1 MTKSTSSKGALIGG
15 GIAVVLVAWAAN
27 KLYQQGRTAI
37 ADGVPV
43 DEVVHTLPKAF
54 TNPFAVSFEQPD
66 LIAAAV
72 AAGIVALIVLYS
84 LTTKKQ
90 MRAGEE
96 HGSAR
101 WGTPADIRP
110 FTDRNRARNLLF
122 TKTER
127 LALDSRKTQRNL
139 HALVIGSSG
148 SGKTRYYV
156 QPNIAQ
162 CNQSVVVTD
171 PNGEIMQATGQQL
184 EDAGYAVRSLNFV
197 DWAQSDTFN
206 PLAYFTPSQG
216 EVDVLILVENIIAN
230 TTGRR
235 PSGGDN
241 SFWEK
246 AERALLAALVAFVYG
261 RDGDKA
267 TMNDVTELLSDLETS
282 ENDESFQSVGDA
294 LFLSLGDILDEHPTH
309 VREAHPERYDEDA
322 LLMLRM
328 WEFAFAQYDI
338 YSKGAGE
345 TKKSVLISL
354 GVRLAPLYMS
364 PLKRVLGSNTVDAAS
379 VGQRPT
385 ALFLIMPDSH
395 TTFSWLLAV
404 FYDLF
409 FQKNIALADAS
420 PKKRLPVP
428 VHCFMDEFANIGK
441 LPSFHTKIAVMRKR
455 GLAVSVIIQNYEQGK
470 ALYKDDWETVVGNC
484 DSVLFLGGREK
495 STTQWISQQLG
506 KATIDSRD
514 ESRQLGGR
522 SGGGSH
528 NFRKL
533 GRELLLPDEVAKLG
547 SLECLYLLRG
557 VPPFRS
563 RKLDAISEGDYVYTP
578 QPVPETEAPAP
589 AEADAGAEPREF
601 DENDVELVPEAA

>member
-1 MTKSTSSKGALIGG
+1 MTNKVRSALIGG
-15 GIAVVLVAWAAN
+15 GLGAVVVAWAVN
-27 KLYQQGRTAI
+27 KISAQMRESA

-43 DEVVHTLPKAF
+43 DELVGTVPQAF
-54 TNPFAVSFEQPD
+54 AEPFTVSFAQPD

-72 AAGIVALIVLYS
+72 AAGILILIVMYS
-84 LTTKKQ
+84 FTNTKQ

-101 WGTPADIRP
+101 WGGRADIRP
-110 FTDRNRARNLLF
+110 FMDKRKEQNLLF

-197 DWAQSDTFN
+197 DWAASDTFN

-216 EVDVLILVENIIAN
+216 EVDCLILVENIISN

-246 AERALLAALVAFVYG
+246 AERALLSALVAFVYG

-267 TMNDVTELLSDLETS
+267 TMNDVTELLSELETS
-282 ENDESFQSVGDA
+282 EENEGFESAGDA
-294 LFLSLGDILDEHPTH
+294 LFLSLGDILEQHPEH
-309 VREAHPERYDEDA
+309 VRQAHPERYDEEA
-322 LLMLRM
+322 LMMLRM
-328 WEFAFAQYDI
+328 WEFAYSQYDI

-364 PLKRVLGSNTVDAAS
+364 PLKRVLSSNTIDAGS

-385 ALFLIMPDSH
+385 ALFLIMPDAH
-395 TTFSWLLAV
+395 TTFSWLMAV

-578 QPVPETEAPAP
+578 QPVPDTEAPAP

>member
-1 MTKSTSSKGALIGG
+1 MTKNIRSALIGG
-15 GIAVVLVAWAAN
+15 GIATAVVAWAAN
-27 KLYQQGRTAI
+27 KISAQIRVAV
-37 ADGVPV
+37 ADGTPV
-43 DEVVHTLPKAF
+43 DKLINVVPQAF
-54 TNPFAVSFEQPD
+54 SDPLDLSFVQSD
-66 LIAAAV
+66 LIAAAI
-72 AAGIVALIVLYS
+72 AASVVLLIVLYS
-84 LTTKKQ
+84 LTTAKN
-90 MRAGEE
+90 MRVGEE

-101 WGTPADIRP
+101 WGSASDIRP
-110 FTDRNRARNLLF
+110 FMDKRKDRNLLF
-122 TKTER
+122 TRTER

-184 EDAGYAVRSLNFV
+184 EDAGYEVRSLNFV
-197 DWAQSDTFN
+197 DWEASDTFN

-216 EVDVLILVENIIAN
+216 EVDCLILVENIISN

-246 AERALLAALVAFVYG
+246 AERALLSALVAFVYG
-261 RDGDKA
+261 RDGETA
-267 TMNDVTELLSDLETS
+267 TMNDVTALLSDLETS
-282 ENDESFQSVGDA
+282 EENEGFESAGDA
-294 LFLSLGDILDEHPTH
+294 LFLSLADILAQHPAH
-309 VREAHPERYDEDA
+309 VREAQSDQYAEDA

-328 WEFAFAQYDI
+328 WEFAYSQYDI
-338 YSKGAGE
+338 YAKGAGE

-364 PLKRVLGSNTVDAAS
+364 PLKRVLSSNTIDAAS

-420 PKKRLPVP
+420 TTKRLPVP

-514 ESRQLGGR
+514 ESRQLGGAR
-522 SGGGSH
+522 GGGGSN

-533 GRELLLPDEVAKLG
+533 GRELLLPDEVGKLG
-547 SLECLYLLRG
+547 SMECLYLLRG

-563 RKLDAISEGDYVYTP
+563 RKLAAITEGNYVYTP
-578 QPVPETEAPAP
+578 KPVSPTMAAS
-589 AEADAGAEPREF
+589 AEANAAIEPLEF
-601 DENDVELVPEAA
+601 DLNDVETVRA

>member
-1 MTKSTSSKGALIGG
+1 MTNKVRSALIGG
-15 GIAVVLVAWAAN
+15 GLGAVVVAWAVN
-27 KLYQQGRTAI
+27 KISAQMRESA

-43 DEVVHTLPKAF
+43 DELVGTVPQAF
-54 TNPFAVSFEQPD
+54 AEPFTVSFAQPD

-72 AAGIVALIVLYS
+72 AAGILILIVMYS
-84 LTTKKQ
+84 FTNTKQ

-101 WGTPADIRP
+101 WGGRADIRP
-110 FTDRNRARNLLF
+110 FMDKRKEQNLLF

-197 DWAQSDTFN
+197 DWAASDTFN

-216 EVDVLILVENIIAN
+216 EVDCLILVENIISN

-246 AERALLAALVAFVYG
+246 AERALLSALVAFVYG

-267 TMNDVTELLSDLETS
+267 TMNDVTELLSELETS
-282 ENDESFQSVGDA
+282 EENEGFESAGDA
-294 LFLSLGDILDEHPTH
+294 LFLSLGDILEQHPEH
-309 VREAHPERYDEDA
+309 VRQAHPERYDEDA
-322 LLMLRM
+322 LMMLRM
-328 WEFAFAQYDI
+328 WEFAYSQYDI

-364 PLKRVLGSNTVDAAS
+364 PLKRVLSSNTIDAGS

-385 ALFLIMPDSH
+385 ALFLIMPDAH

-522 SGGGSH
+522 SSGGSH

-578 QPVPETEAPAP
+578 QPVPDTEAPAP
-589 AEADAGAEPREF
+589 
-601 DENDVELVPEAA
+601 LSLIHI